1 MNVRELMEA
10 LGAGD
15 LDAEVY
21 VALPGEALAAPL
33 SGLDDVDFDLGPDDD
48 PDETPVGLVLWPAAS
63 RRRIRVPRDS
73 CPLVGPTTGHSD
85 ARANLPPPPP
95 NKDRTVAGFPGCA

>member
-33 SGLDDVDFDLGPDDD
+33 SGLDDVDFDLGPDGDG
-48 PDETPVGLVLWPAAS
+48 DEAPVGLVLCPAAS
-63 RRRIRVPRDS
+63 RRRIRPPADP
-73 CPLVGPTTGHSD
+73 PLVRTGQGAA
-85 ARANLPPPPP
+85 ARNWPQA
-95 NKDRTVAGFPGCA
+95 